1 MYTAVRS
8 ILLAAIIAMT
18 VVGCSSDSTP
28 VRFIGEADFSANPA
42 LKGSFDDVL
51 VTWLEPADQPQPAGD
66 TGSAGEDRLPI
77 VVTRDETR
85 IFAMEDANG
94 QPNTMQLLDAN
105 GAVLAGTG
113 VGQPPAMV
121 KLTAGTY
128 TLVIRRASSIP
139 DSDDMVTVVMPL
151 QSIVASTGKAVQ
163 AQASSAN
170 GQASPVSYIV
180 NPQITDAVTLANV
193 KVLGDAPAMAMG
205 NLYQATA
212 QALANAAHNATTAQQ
227 QAYVTAQA
235 ATTMGVATLY
245 SLDTASTGIATGKI
259 LGLAKR

>member
-1 MYTAVRS
+1 MHATVRS
-8 ILLAAIIAMT
+8 ALWLAIIAMT

-28 VRFIGEADFSANPA
+28 VRFVGEADFSANPA

-66 TGSAGEDRLPI
+66 TGTAGEDRLPI
-77 VVTRDETR
+77 VVTQDETR
-85 IFAMEDANG
+85 IFAMDDANG
-94 QPNTMQLLDAN
+94 QPNAMQLLDAN

-128 TLVIRRASSIP
+128 TLVIRRAPGIPSS
-139 DSDDMVTVVMPL
+139 DHMVTVVMPL
-151 QSIVASTGKAVQ
+151 QRVVTAPGKAAQ
-163 AQASSAN
+163 AQVNDQSA
-170 GQASPVSYIV
+170 AVSPVSYIV

-212 QALANAAHNATTAQQ
+212 QALANAAHNATNAQQ
-227 QAYVTAQA
+227 QSYVAAQA
-235 ATTMGVATLY
+235 ATSMGVATLY
-245 SLDTASTGIATGKI
+245 SVDTVSTGIATARI
-259 LGLAKR
+259 Y